1 MAKTSIGQF
10 IAALRKANGMTQQDI
25 ADRLNVSNKAV
36 SRWERDECA
45 PDISLIPALAELLG
59 VTCDELLKGE
69 RILEADTAEKTEK
82 KEPKV
87 DRQVKALISRT
98 LSSFKTLVWIALAIS
113 VVGLILMFGISYG
126 FYRPVIGFAV
136 MLLFE
141 AVSLV
146 LTILAVTKAKD
157 VKRDNEVF
165 EMADETQITR
175 FNNVIGNL
183 SFWSLFVILTSV
195 IASIPFVLFTSD
207 YVNSVLAIGS
217 YITLCLGFVVLILAL
232 IYLTCRKPYI
242 MWITEGKLPIKAK
255 SELTVKRQRM
265 NFIQIGLIVLAG
277 ALFVIAPWFS
287 TPKDDTEPLL
297 TVTVITGLVSLVA
310 SIVYF
315 VVFIIR
321 QKEKRNFILSGV
333 RNLFLVPAAFI
344 LSEMHS
350 VYFGYTGY
358 VDVEPTTWT
367 RYDSW
372 WMEYFWYAVLYCLAV
387 FLVFSLIKAL
397 VHRKGTKS
405 KETNYN
411 EKTQIQI

>member
-1 MAKTSIGQF
+1 MAKASIGQF

-69 RILEADTAEKTEK
+69 RILEANTAEKTER

-165 EMADETQITR
+165 EMADEIQITQ
-175 FNNVIGNL
+175 FNRVLGNI
-183 SFWSLFVILTSV
+183 SFWSFYVILTSIV
-195 IASIPFVLFTSD
+195 VSMPFIIFTSD
-207 YVNSVLAIGS
+207 YVNSVLSFES
-217 YITLCLGFVVLILAL
+217 YGMMLLWIVLFL
-232 IYLTCRKPYI
+232 IPVHFICRKPYI
-242 MWITEGKLPIKAK
+242 MWITEGKLSAEVK
-255 SELTVKRQRM
+255 SELTVKRNRM
-265 NFIQIGLIVLAG
+265 NIIQIGLIVIAG
-277 ALFVIAPWFS
+277 ILFVIAPWFS
-287 TPKDDTEPLL
+287 TRGDDGIDLPL
-297 TVTVITGLVSLVA
+297 TIVVIAGLVSLVA

-315 VVFIIR
+315 IIFIIR
-321 QKEKRNFILSGV
+321 QKEKRTFILSGV

-344 LSEMHS
+344 VSKMHS
-350 VYFGYTGY
+350 VAWTWEGYI
-358 VDVEPTTWT
+358 DAEPTTWT

-372 WMEYFWYAVLYCLAV
+372 SMEYFWYAALYCLAV
-387 FLVFSLIKAL
+387 FVIFSLIKAL
-397 VHRKGTKS
+397 VQKKG
-405 KETNYN
+405 
-411 EKTQIQI
+411 

>member
-1 MAKTSIGQF
+1 MAKASIGQF

-69 RILEADTAEKTEK
+69 RILSTDTAEKDER

-165 EMADETQITR
+165 EMADETQTAH

-183 SFWSLFVILTSV
+183 SFWSLFVILASV
-195 IASIPFVLFTSD
+195 IASLPFILFTDD
-207 YVNSVLAIGS
+207 YYVDSVLTMKS

-232 IYLTCRKPYI
+232 IYLTCRKPYVA
-242 MWITEGKLPIKAK
+242 WITDGKLSTEAK
-255 SELTVKRQRM
+255 SELTVKDHRM
-265 NFIQIGLIVLAG
+265 NLIQIGLIVLAG
-277 ALFVIAPWFS
+277 ILFVIAPWFS
-287 TPKDDTEPLL
+287 TRCDDGIDLPL
-297 TVTVITGLVSLVA
+297 TIVVIAGLVSLVA

-315 VVFIIR
+315 IIFIIK
-321 QKEKRNFILSGV
+321 QNEKRNFILSGV

-344 LSEMHS
+344 VSKMHS
-350 VYFGYTGY
+350 VSWTWEGYI
-358 VDVEPTTWT
+358 DAEPTTWT

-372 WMEYFWYAVLYCLAV
+372 SMEYFWYAVLYCLAV
-387 FLVFSLIKAL
+387 WVVFAFIQAFMCSRIK
-397 VHRKGTKS
+397 H
-405 KETNYN
+405 KEEN
-411 EKTQIQI
+411 I

>member
-1 MAKTSIGQF
+1 MAKKTIGQF

-69 RILEADTAEKTEK
+69 RILETDTAEKNER

-126 FYRPVIGFAV
+126 FYRPIIGFAV

-165 EMADETQITR
+165 EMADETQTAH

-183 SFWSLFVILTSV
+183 SFWSLFVILASV
-195 IASIPFVLFTSD
+195 IASIPFVLFNDD
-207 YVNSVLAIGS
+207 YYVDSVLTMRS
-217 YITLCLGFVVLILAL
+217 YITVCLGFIVLLLAL
-232 IYLTCRKPYI
+232 IYLTCRKPYVV
-242 MWITEGKLPIKAK
+242 WITEGKLPIKLLT
-255 SELTVKRQRM
+255 ELAIKRSRM
-265 NFIQIGLIVLAG
+265 NFIQIGLTVLAG
-277 ALFVIAPWFS
+277 ILFVIAPWFS
-287 TPKDDTEPLL
+287 TRGDDGIDLPL
-297 TVTVITGLVSLVA
+297 TIVVIAGLVSLVA

-315 VVFIIR
+315 IIFIIK
-321 QKEKRNFILSGV
+321 QNEKRNFILSGV

-344 LSEMHS
+344 VSKMHS
-350 VYFGYTGY
+350 VGWSYEGQIDIETNAWM
-358 VDVEPTTWT
+358 DMSPNAWT
-367 RYDSW
+367 KHDSW
-372 WMEYFWYAVLYCLAV
+372 SMEYFWFAVLYCLAV
-387 FLVFSLIKAL
+387 FVVFALIKVCINAKDK
-397 VHRKGTKS
+397 RNIG
-405 KETNYN
+405 
-411 EKTQIQI
+411 

>member
-1 MAKTSIGQF
+1 MTKASIGQF

-69 RILEADTAEKTEK
+69 RILETDTAEKIDR

-126 FYRPVIGFAV
+126 FYRPVIGFVV

-141 AVSLV
+141 AVSSV

-165 EMADETQITR
+165 EMADETQTAH

-183 SFWSLFVILTSV
+183 SFWSLFVILASV
-195 IASIPFVLFTSD
+195 IASLPFILFTDD
-207 YVNSVLAIGS
+207 YYVDSVLTMKS

-242 MWITEGKLPIKAK
+242 MWITEGKLSTEAK
-255 SELTVKRQRM
+255 SELTVKHGRM
-265 NFIQIGLIVLAG
+265 NIIQIGLTSLAG
-277 ALFVIAPWFS
+277 ILFVIAPWFS
-287 TPKDDTEPLL
+287 TRGDDYDIDLAL
-297 TVTVITGLVSLVA
+297 TIVVIAGLVSLAA

-315 VVFIIR
+315 IVFIIK
-321 QKEKRNFILSGV
+321 QNEKRNFILSGV
-333 RNLFLVPAAFI
+333 RNLFLVPAAFFV
-344 LSEMHS
+344 SRMHS
-350 VYFGYTGY
+350 VAWTWEGYI
-358 VDVEPTTWT
+358 DAEPTTWT

-372 WMEYFWYAVLYCLAV
+372 SMEYFWYAALYCLAV
-387 FLVFSLIKAL
+387 FAVFALIKAL
-397 VHRKGTKS
+397 VDLKNKKHSNK
-405 KETNYN
+405 N
-411 EKTQIQI
+411 ID

>member
-69 RILEADTAEKTEK
+69 RILEADTAEKTER

-126 FYRPVIGFAV
+126 FYRPVIGFVV

-165 EMADETQITR
+165 EMADETQTAH

-183 SFWSLFVILTSV
+183 SFWSLFVILASV
-195 IASIPFVLFTSD
+195 IASLPFILFTDD
-207 YVNSVLAIGS
+207 YYVDSVLTMKS

-232 IYLTCRKPYI
+232 IYLTCRKPYVA
-242 MWITEGKLPIKAK
+242 WITDGKLSTEAK
-255 SELTVKRQRM
+255 SELTVKRNRM
-265 NFIQIGLIVLAG
+265 NIIQIGLIVIAG
-277 ALFVIAPWFS
+277 ILFVIAPWFS
-287 TPKDDTEPLL
+287 TRGDDGIDLPL
-297 TVTVITGLVSLVA
+297 TIVVIAGLVSLVA

-315 VVFIIR
+315 IIFIIK
-321 QKEKRNFILSGV
+321 QNEKRNFILSGV
-333 RNLFLVPAAFI
+333 RNLFLVPAAFFV
-344 LSEMHS
+344 SRMHS
-350 VYFGYTGY
+350 VAWTWEGYI
-358 VDVEPTTWT
+358 DAEPTTWT

-372 WMEYFWYAVLYCLAV
+372 SMEYFWYAVSYCLAV
-387 FLVFSLIKAL
+387 FVVFALIKVCMNAKDK
-397 VHRKGTKS
+397 RNMG
-405 KETNYN
+405 
-411 EKTQIQI
+411 